1 MSHDAIRE
9 IVGNARAA
17 MDGTWMPVRV
27 GHLIALIEERDRLAT
42 EVERLRE
49 DRGIVTWPERQGI
62 KGTLPV
68 TGYRSVEGQY
78 GLVEDDVPPFIR
90 DHVQKP
96 GAVDE
101 GDKSDP
107 GDQGWRHSDGSVAW
121 DQEPQQPTQAPAP
134 PCCDCYPWCDCDEAS
149 KEPEQ
154 PPAIAHDTQD
164 GDEMV
169 TVNLN
174 PSEQGAVDAILV
186 QVSESGAI
194 TGPVEVL
201 ARDIERAVC
210 GDRQPPSQEAEML
223 AKPARPPQI
232 FVEDRKDE
240 PSGAKIVPWKASY
253 TPDKCLLAIRM
264 LSDGKA
270 VVSVAAAADLE
281 KITVSDISKQYRKQI
296 DLASEMGAGERE
308 QFFGS
313 MYRQMLARWVAAG
326 NDPAVQPSGPLK
338 KMTLSQAAGV
348 GQKKPKVQ
356 P

>member
-1 MSHDAIRE
+1 MSLMSHDPIRRLLE
-9 IVGNARAA
+9 YVMSTEKVRVSIGALHALLEDRDQLAAENEARRVVIDEQLVEVTRLLQELRERVEANRPREERGNA
-17 MDGTWMPVRV
+17 VN
-27 GHLIALIEERDRLAT
+27 
-42 EVERLRE
+42 
-49 DRGIVTWPERQGI
+49 
-62 KGTLPV
+62 LPV
-68 TGYRSVEGQY
+68 WEQKQGVKGLTSFEAVPGQY
-78 GLVEDDVPPFIR
+78 GPTEEDVPPFS
-90 DHVQKP
+90 P
-96 GAVDE
+96 GVWTPEAVD
-101 GDKSDP
+101 P
-107 GDQGWRHSDGSVAW
+107 G
-121 DQEPQQPTQAPAP
+121 
-134 PCCDCYPWCDCDEAS
+134 PCCDGYPWCDCDEAS

-154 PPAIAHDTQD
+154 PNADVSIQD
-164 GDEMV
+164 GDEMA

-186 QVSESGAI
+186 QVSESGEI

-201 ARDIERAVC
+201 AKDIERAVC
-210 GDRQPPSQEAEML
+210 GSRLPPSQEAEL
-223 AKPARPPQI
+223 VAPARAAQS
-232 FVEDRKDE
+232 FVDDRKDE

-264 LSDGKA
+264 LSDGNA